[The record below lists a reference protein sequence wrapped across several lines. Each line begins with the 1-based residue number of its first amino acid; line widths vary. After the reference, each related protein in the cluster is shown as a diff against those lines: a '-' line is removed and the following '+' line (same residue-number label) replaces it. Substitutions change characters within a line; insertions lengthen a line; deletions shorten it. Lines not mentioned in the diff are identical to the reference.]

1 MTIERIDRDMSK
13 RKEPEIKV
21 KVVFAGT
28 RTEREAFIDLILEKE
43 RGRGLDAYGGS
54 HLSGAADCRT
64 GQSLRWMREPDLN
77 DSRQRRTH
85 SRPKRGKMPG
95 A

>member
-1 MTIERIDRDMSK
+1 MERTERYMSK

-21 KVVFAGT
+21 RVVFAGT
-28 RTEREAFIDLILEKE
+28 GTEREAFIDLILEKE
-43 RGRGLDAYGGS
+43 RGRDLDEYGGNN
-54 HLSGAADCRT
+54 LSGAADCRT
-64 GQSLRWMREPDLN
+64 GQGLRRTRDPDLD

-85 SRPKRGKMPG
+85 SRPKRGQTPG

>member
-1 MTIERIDRDMSK
+1 MTIERIDRYMSK

-28 RTEREAFIDLILEKE
+28 RTEREAFIHLILEKE
-43 RGRGLDAYGGS
+43 RGRGLDAYGGG

-64 GQSLRWMREPDLN
+64 RQGLRRMRDQDLD

-85 SRPKRGKMPG
+85 SRPKRGQTPG